1 MASDATK
8 QTINQSLID
17 LKAEVAD
24 RTKSV
29 ITGVKIP
36 ELEDTRI
43 ISNTDQ
49 LIIETG
55 DGTKRTTMRAFGD
68 FVGTGLATPKE
79 VQDARG
85 NYPQLGDRLD
95 AMDGKIGTNEQNIQN
110 NSQEIAEL
118 KAKHEADMR
127 EVIDA
132 RTDNKNPITTHN
144 SLKERLDSDFDHLNS
159 EIEKTNTRLS
169 SAEIHTYGYLNVK
182 SYGAVGDGTTDDY
195 QAFQNCINDAYTLK
209 VYKIYIPAGT
219 YYCSQTIRTKSVN
232 NSNGNYGGETLTI
245 IGSGNRTIL
254 TNFKGDLA
262 DISASDNIDEVVNQA
277 FFAIHSNSNIIEKV
291 KFKRCKVALYIG
303 QDPLINTINTNCHY
317 NRFSDFYIEEC
328 GTGIL
333 FLDGY
338 GSYYNNF
345 NNFRITVGT
354 IGIDM
359 RRNFTGGKQGQGAGV
374 CNRNNFTNG
383 EISKQYCGVINYNGD
398 TNTFD
403 KVHFE
408 GIGIG
413 YGTKPTWLPDNV
425 STAIISGYESN
436 TFMRCVLEG
445 NTRDL
450 FEDGYGNN
458 FINNVLSIAQGK
470 VKFNKNIDSLGT
482 WVDSYAGG
490 SSNVVKI
497 GNIFYQ
503 SANLSTNKGALI
515 ESYPAWSTSFL
526 GNVQDG
532 TYALKNYG
540 FKQSTEN
547 PEVVYKT
554 IIGNTTGDNC
564 FYHKKVGGINYVWVR
579 GCFIVNVGQESSTI
593 KLNLPVIPK
602 YAFDEWAHRR
612 GQRVF
617 VNTNRGT
624 ATAYLRSGQVWIE
637 KPSNSWSSQD
647 GAYNEIDLEFTYPS

>member
-1 MASDATK
+1 MTGGYTVKEKNIRELAKRMGLITVENMCQYTIAQLVVMVANKVNELVNEVWRFETDVQEILKTQNENIQYLLGEGLHLEVATVFEGWLEDG
-8 QTINQSLID
+8 TFDTLINQTALKKVNDRID
-17 LKAEVAD
+17 ETNA
-24 RTKSV
+24 
-29 ITGVKIP
+29 
-36 ELEDTRI
+36 
-43 ISNTDQ
+43 Q
-49 LIIETG
+49 LS
-55 DGTKRTTMRAFGD
+55 
-68 FVGTGLATPKE
+68 KE
-79 VQDARG
+79 
-85 NYPQLGDRLD
+85 
-95 AMDGKIGTNEQNIQN
+95 
-110 NSQEIAEL
+110 
-118 KAKHEADMR
+118 
-127 EVIDA
+127 
-132 RTDNKNPITTHN
+132 
-144 SLKERLDSDFDHLNS
+144 
-159 EIEKTNTRLS
+159 
-169 SAEIHTYGYLNVK
+169 EIHTSGYLNVK
-182 SYGAVGDGTTDDY
+182 SYGAVGDGETDDY
-195 QAFQNCINDAYTLK
+195 EAFKKCIDDAYNK
-209 VYKIYIPAGT
+209 KIYKIFIPAGK
-219 YYCSQTIRTKSVN
+219 YYSSRTLRTRSVN
-232 NSNGNYGGETLTI
+232 SSDGNHGGESLHIFGAGT
-245 IGSGNRTIL
+245 RTIL
-254 TNFKGDLA
+254 TNFKGDLTE
-262 DISASDNIDEVVNQA
+262 ISASEKINEVVHQP
-277 FFAIHSNSNIIEKV
+277 FLAIHSNHNIIENI
-291 KFKRCKVALYIG
+291 KFYKCKVAIYIG
-303 QDPLINTINTNCHY
+303 QDPSVATINTNCHY
-317 NRFSDFYIEEC
+317 NRFNNIYIEQC

-345 NNFRITVGT
+345 NNFRITTGT

-359 RRNFTGGKQGQGAGV
+359 RRNYIGQSGGSAGGV
-374 CNRNNFTNG
+374 CNRNNFNNG

-458 FINNVLSIAQGK
+458 FINNVFSIAQGK

-482 WVDSYAGG
+482 WVDGYAGG

-554 IIGNTTGDNC
+554 VIGNTAGDNC

-602 YAFDEWAHRR
+602 GLFDEWTNRR

-624 ATAYLRSGQVWIE
+624 TTAYLRSGQVWIE
-637 KPSNSWSSQD
+637 KPLNSWSSQD